1 MRYTHP
7 TKNKTMTT
15 ASARQFLRTFS
26 LNEVEAQKCEVWY
39 IKHLDA
45 HRELAPDNEMIAD
58 LPVTFLFTNTGIGSV
73 VEVRCNRCSK
83 TVNISDYA
91 SW

>member
-1 MRYTHP
+1 MAATSIRLLV
-7 TKNKTMTT
+7 N
-15 ASARQFLRTFS
+15 TFHLS
-26 LNEVEAQKCEVWY
+26 KVEIQKYEAWY

-45 HRELAPDNEMIAD
+45 HRELAPDNAMIAD